1 MSLDSNS
8 NNQDMKNIFNSINA
22 YIQYII
28 ATGRMNIELADT
40 IHSHISQAR
49 TPDDSDEASDIVK
62 FYKKK
67 TGVFTKIISK
77 VFDKICLGE
86 IGFSIGDGNR
96 PVVNHYI

>member
-28 ATGRMNIELADT
+28 ATGRMNIELADN

-49 TPDDSDEASDIVK
+49 TPDEASDIVK
-62 FYKKK
+62 FFKIA
-67 TGVFTKIISK
+67 GVFTKEISK
-77 VFDKICLGE
+77 VFDRICLGK
-86 IGFSIGDGNR
+86 IDFSIGDDNR